1 MRASVLL
8 QVFSFNCICSQF
20 YAGHFACTV
29 LKWLPRARSPR
40 LPLNY
45 GASLYDQTDFTK
57 TDASPS
63 SPSSPTVQLP
73 KSGTIHDAR
82 LRSWLQRRRKTLE
95 EKPGKP
101 STSNSERLVAVHRG
115 SNALHL
121 PFKWVPIQARE
132 LASNDVY
139 FRGIHVNSLS
149 LILKPGPDVDWKI
162 MEMKSTGCQ
171 ELGAIHCCIIGNTMI
186 FCRGLVQCDESKKAN
201 RRILQLPPS
210 MCPNGILTFAV
221 LCSQREDESQD
232 ASTFLSLGRMK
243 VFPDGWI
250 CIESVPPRCV
260 IDLSGIRFAKGGGLP
275 LTESVQVFSCSL
287 RSKHLVMLQGKV
299 SERFF
304 DIWPGNPLVQI
315 PPDFRPPSK
324 CPFVVPGGRSGGF
337 HLLQIG
343 PSSSGGYIEWSDS
356 VWNRDEIEVTAVSY
370 ETDSNVDCLP
380 GTLINSWSMAR
391 RGIVLGDFQKFLKS
405 KFGSLEAAWQEY
417 DVYGDGK
424 VDFTDFVDGCKFARF
439 GGNVI
444 RLWSMLDVQNHGV
457 ITFED
462 FVGRW
467 SWHSKITNAS
477 LAMFCQC
484 ARPAKFAGLET
495 GGQLVQSGWV
505 GEISS
510 VSFAQVTI

>member
-1 MRASVLL
+1 MIYLTTTIISTLHSAISWNDR
-8 QVFSFNCICSQF
+8 N
-20 YAGHFACTV
+20 
-29 LKWLPRARSPR
+29 P
-40 LPLNY
+40 LPLLVGECTKKLHMIWGLQFCCKCLASIASFMPVISPVLFWNGFHVPGLHACLSNY

-115 SNALHL
+115 SHALHL

-201 RRILQLPPS
+201 PRILQLPPS

-232 ASTFLSLGRMK
+232 ASTFLSLGRNE
-243 VFPDGWI
+243 G
-250 CIESVPPRCV
+250 VPRWL
-260 IDLSGIRFAKGGGLP
+260 DLHW
-275 LTESVQVFSCSL
+275 E
-287 RSKHLVMLQGKV
+287 RS
-299 SERFF
+299 S
-304 DIWPGNPLVQI
+304 
-315 PPDFRPPSK
+315 
-324 CPFVVPGGRSGGF
+324 
-337 HLLQIG
+337 
-343 PSSSGGYIEWSDS
+343 
-356 VWNRDEIEVTAVSY
+356 
-370 ETDSNVDCLP
+370 
-380 GTLINSWSMAR
+380 
-391 RGIVLGDFQKFLKS
+391 
-405 KFGSLEAAWQEY
+405 
-417 DVYGDGK
+417 
-424 VDFTDFVDGCKFARF
+424 
-439 GGNVI
+439 
-444 RLWSMLDVQNHGV
+444 
-457 ITFED
+457 
-462 FVGRW
+462 
-467 SWHSKITNAS
+467 
-477 LAMFCQC
+477 
-484 ARPAKFAGLET
+484 
-495 GGQLVQSGWV
+495 
-505 GEISS
+505 
-510 VSFAQVTI
+510 